1 MLGTGAPPENLCM
14 LTLVVLSSKKL
25 CSIVCFYQF
34 NLCFAQEVGCQD
46 DEGSLALRSQ
56 LS

>member
-46 DEGSLALRSQ
+46 DEGSLASRSQ